1 MSLIIEDKDRLNSL
15 ADTIINANG
24 SNATQPATVEKLK
37 EQINNLIPNSL
48 KFSSGVVIPATEISI
63 DNMPEIPFNLGN
75 DSSGKS
81 IVPDMILI
89 YQPQPIEDGS
99 TLETCNIVTI
109 LFPKLVRILTPGSE
123 QLMTGYSQYKKTE
136 QNYISG
142 AIYGANFEYTRI
154 TDSSFFLAPHKS
166 YLWKA
171 QYPIVWMQFKF

>member
-1 MSLIIEDKDRLNSL
+1 MSLIIEDKDRLNAL

-24 SNATQPATVEKLK
+24 SNATQPATVEELK
-37 EQINNLIPNSL
+37 EQISNLIPL
-48 KFSSGVVIPATEISI
+48 KSKFASGVVIPATEISI
-63 DNMPEIPFNLGN
+63 NNMPEIPFNLGN
-75 DSSGKS
+75 DDNGKP
-81 IVPDMILI
+81 IIPDMILI

-99 TLETCNIVTI
+99 TLETCNIVTM

-171 QYPIVWMQFKF
+171 QYPIVWMQFNF

>member
-1 MSLIIEDKDRLNSL
+1 MSLIIEDKEALDSL
-15 ADTIINANG
+15 ANSIIKANMSVDDTMATKGRLAEIVDNII
-24 SNATQPATVEKLK
+24 PEKTR
-37 EQINNLIPNSL
+37 
-48 KFSSGVVIPATEISI
+48 FASGVVIPATEISI

-99 TLETCNIVTI
+99 TLETCNILTI
-109 LFPKLVRILTPGSE
+109 LFPKLVRTLTPGSE
-123 QLMTGYSQYKKTE
+123 QLMTGFSQFKKTK
-136 QNYISG
+136 QNYTSV
-142 AIYGANFEYTRI
+142 AVYGANFEYTRI

-166 YLWKA
+166 FLWKA